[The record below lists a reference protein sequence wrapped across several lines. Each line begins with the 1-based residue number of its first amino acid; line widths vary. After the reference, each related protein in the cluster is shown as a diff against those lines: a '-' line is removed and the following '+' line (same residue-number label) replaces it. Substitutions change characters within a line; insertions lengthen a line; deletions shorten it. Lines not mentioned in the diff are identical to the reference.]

1 MRQIATEDTQPT
13 ILTSAKGNTYRL
25 NQDVFL
31 FLQDDIAQLLDFRH
45 GQFYGL
51 DPIGTVMVSLVLE
64 QGIEEAIAYITQTYD
79 VTEAQ
84 VRADF
89 TALLENL
96 EKKQLLI
103 AQGKTSDRFLP
114 WLDHPMTG
122 AGKLLGAVCLWLLK
136 ALSSIVR
143 ILLNHEQTPNRHTV
157 ELLLTLSWVSFRL
170 LGWSRTLSLWQ
181 HWHRHID
188 NIDTSVQGEVIQTV
202 DRIVREAAAWKLFL
216 PMVCKERALVGYHI
230 LRAFYGLPATLVVGI
245 DRYPFQIHAWVEC
258 DSLIITD
265 DPAHCEPFTPVV
277 RYS

>member
-1 MRQIATEDTQPT
+1 MRQIATEDKQPT
-13 ILTSAKGNTYRL
+13 ILTNEKENTYRL

-31 FLQDDIAQLLDFRH
+31 FLQDDIAQLLDFRQ

-103 AQGKTSDRFLP
+103 AQEKTSDRFLP
-114 WLDHPMTG
+114 WLHHPITG

-136 ALSSIVR
+136 TLSSIVR

-230 LRAFYGLPATLVVGI
+230 LRAFYGLSANLVVGI

-258 DSLIITD
+258 NSLIITD